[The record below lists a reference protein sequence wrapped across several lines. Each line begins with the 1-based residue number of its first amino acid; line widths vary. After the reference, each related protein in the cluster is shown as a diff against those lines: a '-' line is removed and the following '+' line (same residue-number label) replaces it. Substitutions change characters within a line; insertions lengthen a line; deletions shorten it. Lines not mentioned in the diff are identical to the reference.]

1 MTISPILASFLW
13 PYFSSKI
20 SQEVSCSHY
29 VYISI
34 WNSFIPI
41 IFKVIWLP
49 IRINS
54 VTATISKIR
63 RMLPT
68 FSVFFTNHTP
78 GWFHHSLQLLILVI
92 FARVFL
98 PWKLNSSSLPPTI
111 SVSNWLIGMDEP
123 KPVLHL
129 SFQTPKIPHF
139 FWLFGVWPVW
149 LLSITVTLTCS
160 LLWSR
165 NSLDVLCSS
174 HNPGNTS
181 HITFLF
187 QILALW
193 IKITWWSFTTF
204 TLFLIFHV
212 MFKLL
217 VIKCSSQSSLC

>member
-1 MTISPILASFLW
+1 MALFLFK
-13 PYFSSKI
+13 YF
-20 SQEVSCSHY
+20 SQEVLCSHY

-49 IRINS
+49 IRVNS
-54 VTATISKIR
+54 VTATISKNAPYI
-63 RMLPT
+63 
-68 FSVFFTNHTP
+68 FNHIP

-92 FARVFL
+92 FARACL
-98 PWKLNSSSLPPTI
+98 PWKLNSSSLPSTI

-129 SFQTPKIPHF
+129 QFQTPKIPQL

-149 LLSITVTLTCS
+149 LLSVTVTLTCS

-165 NSLDVLCSS
+165 NSLDVSCSS
-174 HNPGNTS
+174 HDPGNTN

-187 QILALW
+187 QTLALW
-193 IKITWWSFTTF
+193 IKITWWSLLLF
-204 TLFLIFHV
+204 TLFLIFSV

-217 VIKCSSQSSLC
+217 VITCPSQSSLY